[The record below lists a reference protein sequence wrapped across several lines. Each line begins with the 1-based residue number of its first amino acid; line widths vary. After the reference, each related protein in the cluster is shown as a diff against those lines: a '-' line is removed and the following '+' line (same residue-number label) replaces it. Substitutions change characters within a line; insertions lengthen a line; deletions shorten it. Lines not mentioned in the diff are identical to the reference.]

1 MKAGRNFA
9 IVAANLWHDFKK
21 AFHHMKTFP
30 IIVTGICFSFLI
42 SCYAA
47 PVIIGAQ
54 AKQRETSLTLPER
67 CRLYVY
73 GFATGGLESS
83 LFTEGQTIALNALDT
98 GYPGVAIAASKSN
111 RNSFTTRCANY
122 VIGGFG
128 VSGFNYVQGFYATN
142 PGPSARSVALQFTL
156 TAPAMVAI
164 MGNGGDQTSIAFT
177 GCDPLIL
184 DASVINELAY
194 ASLAIAHAYLG
205 PGTYTI
211 RATTIS
217 ASGSDA
223 DREEDLIGVFVFSD
237 APGVAKSD
245 SPVFPLSLSPPP
257 PPPPTV
263 VTSKPPLTTP
273 STGEE
278 NKPIGRYVILGVGV
292 LVFIALAVA
301 IIRMI
306 IPRRNG

>member
-1 MKAGRNFA
+1 
-9 IVAANLWHDFKK
+9 
-21 AFHHMKTFP
+21 MKTFP
-30 IIVTGICFSFLI
+30 FIVAGICFSFLI

-54 AKQRETSLTLPER
+54 AKQRETSLTLPEQ
-67 CRLYVY
+67 CQLYVF
-73 GFATGGLESS
+73 GMATGGLESS
-83 LFTEGQTIALNALDT
+83 LFTEGQAVFLNALDT
-98 GYPGVAIAASKSN
+98 GYPGVAITASKVN
-111 RNSFTTRCANY
+111 RNSFTTSCGNY

-164 MGNGGDQTSIAFT
+164 MGNGGGQTSIALS
-177 GCDPLIL
+177 GYDPLIL

-194 ASLAIAHAYLG
+194 ASLAIAHAYLE

-211 RATTIS
+211 QATTSS

-237 APGVAKSD
+237 RPSTAKSD
-245 SPVFPLSLSPPP
+245 NPQIPLSLSQNG
-257 PPPPTV
+257 PPTSPV
-263 VTSKPPLTTP
+263 RNEPQTP
-273 STGEE
+273 SNGGE
-278 NKPIGRYVILGVGV
+278 NKPIGRYVILGVAI
-292 LVFIALAVA
+292 LAFIALAVA
-301 IIRMI
+301 VIRLI
-306 IPRRNG
+306 VPRRHG